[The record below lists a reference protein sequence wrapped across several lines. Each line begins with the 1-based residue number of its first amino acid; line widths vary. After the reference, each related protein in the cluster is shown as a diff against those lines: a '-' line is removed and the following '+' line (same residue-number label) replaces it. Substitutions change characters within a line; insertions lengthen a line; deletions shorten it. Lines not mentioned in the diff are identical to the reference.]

1 MVLELI
7 EKKNKKQLDELK
19 KQLELLQIDKKSV
32 CIVGSFV
39 LALNKIRNNYDLD
52 LVILPKIKKKISKKK
67 KAFHVTKNIEIV
79 GNEWAKTI
87 GINDNSLVNN
97 SRFYN
102 LKNGFKIVKPEILF
116 LVMLF
121 RGREKNFKD
130 IKNLEKFALNSKQ
143 WNWNLIRD
151 IIPKSK
157 IHDFKIKKPIKKV
170 KITKNQIRKYQN
182 VKLGKHE
189 STSWSWIFLWPPA
202 KPWFDEISQEL
213 SKHSTKKWEKT
224 INLGKTLPDFI
235 RKMYSM
241 DDIQKWKIELKINA
255 MQNSSPTV
263 RIIAMEFPDDTFRIK
278 KDVTS
283 YQSNTAILL
292 KKFIR
297 KKFGMKVPNYFYDI
311 IIHIGDNHKHN
322 RKTYELLKKGK
333 YLT

>member
-79 GNEWAKTI
+79 GNEWAKT
-87 GINDNSLVNN
+87 
-97 SRFYN
+97 
-102 LKNGFKIVKPEILF
+102 NG
-116 LVMLF
+116 LF